1 MCTRLRAYRFLTL
14 LRCTSQVVKNHSIK
28 YIELSAG
35 KQLSLIT
42 MNDRTIGYLCISASV
57 IITAIAVFFL
67 ISKSAVP
74 SEIRTIEFPDISG
87 LNFIKTDDPVTIKGM
102 VIGKVLST
110 EISNDQIL
118 VTVFMNRHFDICSD
132 YFISIGAQG
141 VMGGRFLNIEPGIYS
156 QSVIPPQQ
164 RLKGS
169 ILPSPPEAISGM
181 QKLVTAIQEFNTL
194 SNQLLYGDSTVESF
208 VALFEKAVKA
218 TDSLSCGLVKKS
230 RLASENIA
238 KFTDTLNSLVTQCNN
253 LKITFSGLVPPALD
267 SLDLFLTEGI
277 QMVEQVDSAIVNCG
291 ELINKYGNHDF
302 SSFDENIR
310 SIQNGLCSLS
320 VKMKSIQE
328 NGLYLPVRL
337 KR

>member
-1 MCTRLRAYRFLTL
+1 MYKTGG
-14 LRCTSQVVKNHSIK
+14 KNHSIK
-28 YIELSAG
+28 YIELSTG

-57 IITAIAVFFL
+57 IVIAIAVFFL

-74 SEIRTIEFPDISG
+74 SEIRAIEFPDISG

-110 EISNDQIL
+110 EISNDQVL
-118 VTVFMNRHFDICSD
+118 VTIFMNRHFDICSD

-169 ILPSPPEAISGM
+169 VLLSPPEAISRM
-181 QKLVTAIQEFNTL
+181 QKLITTIQEFNTL
-194 SNQLLYGDSTVESF
+194 SNQLLYGDSNGESF
-208 VALFEKAVKA
+208 VIFFERAVKK

-230 RLASENIA
+230 KLASENVT
-238 KFTDTLNSLVTQCNN
+238 KFMDTLNSLITQCNN
-253 LKITFSGLVPPALD
+253 IKSTFSSLVPPALD
-267 SLDLFLTEGI
+267 SLNLLLTEGL
-277 QMVEQVDSAIVNCG
+277 QLVEQVDFAIVKSG
-291 ELINKYGNHDF
+291 ELVNKYGNQDF

-310 SIQNGLCSLS
+310 SLQNGLCSLS
-320 VKMKSIQE
+320 VKMKSIRE
-328 NGLYLPVRL
+328 NGLNLPVRL